1 MVQAIININ
10 ERTNYILNLV
20 KARYNLKD
28 KSSAINRMAEEYGEA
43 NEEVRPEYWKKL
55 GKISKQK
62 PIHIGGLKETKEYF
76 EKMRR

>member
-10 ERTNYILNLV
+10 ERTNYILNLI

-43 NEEVRPEYWKKL
+43 DEEVRPEYWKKL
-55 GKISKQK
+55 EKISKQK
-62 PIHIGGLKETKEYF
+62 KIRVGTVADLRARY
-76 EKMRR
+76 EK